1 MRMGP
6 KGQVVVPKRIRDR
19 LGLRPGD
26 RLVVQEDAG
35 AVRISKPATADDLLG
50 SLPASAVD
58 PLEVLRSERRRD
70 RALEDRGLTA

>member
-1 MRMGP
+1 MGP

-26 RLVVQEDAG
+26 RLVVEEEDG
-35 AVRISKPATADDLLG
+35 AVRISKPATADDLFG
-50 SLPASAVD
+50 SLPPSAID

-70 RALEDRGLTA
+70 RAREDRRLTA